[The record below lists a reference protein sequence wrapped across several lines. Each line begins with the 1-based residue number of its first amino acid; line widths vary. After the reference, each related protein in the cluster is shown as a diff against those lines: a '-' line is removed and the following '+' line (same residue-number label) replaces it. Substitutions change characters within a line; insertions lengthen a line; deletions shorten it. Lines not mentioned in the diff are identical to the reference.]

1 MLCSAMAT
9 STRVPQEQGCGSPGR
24 ESLPMRKKQGL
35 RNFGWPLLSRELS
48 IVVYW
53 KTNIMGVVKICKCKL
68 RFLTGMKSVMVIAA
82 CLAVLSFAGCAS
94 LSEAD
99 PFFVATTPE
108 IYPPK
113 DSREHIP
120 LISENPAG
128 KFKVIGTMDWEAPR
142 RWNFVRRALE
152 RTARKHG
159 ADAIILRQKENFRE
173 TNLVDM
179 PPTMRWV
186 PVTRIVYVSSGPKNN
201 RTTRA
206 VPVTN
211 FYPVFQPGFVAE
223 NVQDWTGVHADF
235 IVFDSTKPL
244 GTAPSIKLSA
254 FDQ

>member
-1 MLCSAMAT
+1 
-9 STRVPQEQGCGSPGR
+9 VW
-24 ESLPMRKKQGL
+24 KKQGL
-35 RNFGWPLLSRELS
+35 RNFGWQLLSSELS
-48 IVVYW
+48 IVIYC

-68 RFLTGMKSVMVIAA
+68 SFLTGIRPVPSIAS
-82 CLAVLSFAGCAS
+82 CLAVLFFAGCAS

-99 PFFVATTPE
+99 PFFIAATPE

-120 LISENPAG
+120 LIADNPEG
-128 KFKVIGTMDWEAPR
+128 KFKVIGTMDWESPR

-159 ADAIILRQKENFRE
+159 ADAIILREKKSFRE

-211 FYPVFQPGFVAE
+211 FYPVFQPGFIAE
-223 NVQDWTGVHADF
+223 NVQDWTGVHAEF
-235 IVFDSTKPL
+235 IVFDSAKPV
-244 GTAPSIKLSA
+244 GTSPQINLSA
-254 FDQ
+254 FDP